1 MRTTNFLRTPFTMTL
16 YLNYQNNPNQMK
28 SKFYIFFILL
38 LSFTV
43 AQAQSEDKVNETLS
57 QEVVV
62 ETNNDVEVI
71 NTLELKK
78 AISKTSDIRNFL
90 NRERNVENIKLVFP
104 KINRRKTA

>member
-1 MRTTNFLRTPFTMTL
+1 
-16 YLNYQNNPNQMK
+16 MK

-38 LSFTV
+38 LSFSIS
-43 AQAQSEDKVNETLS
+43 QAQSTDKLEEGNS
-57 QEVVV
+57 KEVKI
-62 ETNNDVEVI
+62 EANNDVEVI
-71 NTLELKK
+71 DTLKLKD